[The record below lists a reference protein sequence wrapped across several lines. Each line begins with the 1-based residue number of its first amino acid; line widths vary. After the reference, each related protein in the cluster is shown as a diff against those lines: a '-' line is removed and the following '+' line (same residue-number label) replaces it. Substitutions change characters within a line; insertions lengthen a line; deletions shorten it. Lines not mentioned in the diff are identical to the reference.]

1 MQAVSPDPESLAA
14 RLAKQIEASGPI
26 SVAEFMQAA
35 NEAYYGKGD
44 PFGID
49 GDFITAPEISQM
61 FGELIGLWLTDLWN
75 RAGRPAD
82 CSYVELGPGRGTL
95 AADALRS
102 MRRFGLVPD
111 VYFVETS
118 AALRQMQAQAVPG
131 AQWVDSVDRLPFEGP
146 LLIVANEFF
155 DALPV
160 RQFVS
165 THAGWRERV
174 VVRDHG
180 SKFMAMPGTH
190 PVDEMVPAEFR
201 NAPSPNIYESC
212 PAASTILYELAGRL
226 SSQGG
231 AMLIADYGYSLP
243 GIGST
248 LQAVRGHQFADPF
261 ENPGAHDLTA
271 HVNFVELGNLARM
284 RHLRVSGAVE
294 QGRWLRALGI
304 DARVQALSAAQPQKA
319 GEILAARNRLVDSAG
334 MGSLFKILGL
344 SNAEWPEPEGFE
356 TSQMIG

>member
-1 MQAVSPDPESLAA
+1 MSPDPAGLAA

-26 SVAEFMQAA
+26 SVADFMQAA
-35 NEAYYGKGD
+35 NAAYYGKGD
-44 PFGID
+44 PLGTQ
-49 GDFITAPEISQM
+49 GDFITAPEISQI
-61 FGELIGLWLTDLWN
+61 FGELIGLWLTDLWI

-82 CSYVELGPGRGTL
+82 CHYVELGPGRGTL

-102 MRRFGLVPD
+102 MRQFGFAPD

-118 AALRQMQAQAVPG
+118 APLRQMQAKAVPD
-131 AQWVDSVDRLPFEGP
+131 ARWADSVDLLPFDGP

-160 RQFVS
+160 RQFIA
-165 THAGWRERV
+165 THSGWRENV

-180 SKFMAMPGTH
+180 ATFRATPGMH

-201 NAPSPNIYESC
+201 NAPSPNIYETC
-212 PAASTILYELAGRL
+212 PAASAIMYELAGRL

-248 LQAVRGHQFADPF
+248 LQAVRGHQFANPF

-284 RHLRVSGAVE
+284 RHLRVQGAVE

-304 DARVQALSAAQPQKA
+304 DARVQALSAIQPEKA
-319 GEILAARNRLVDSAG
+319 GDILAARNRLVDATG
-334 MGSLFKILGL
+334 MGSLFKILGI
-344 SNAEWPEPEGFE
+344 SNGEWPEPEGFE
-356 TSQMIG
+356 TGQTLG